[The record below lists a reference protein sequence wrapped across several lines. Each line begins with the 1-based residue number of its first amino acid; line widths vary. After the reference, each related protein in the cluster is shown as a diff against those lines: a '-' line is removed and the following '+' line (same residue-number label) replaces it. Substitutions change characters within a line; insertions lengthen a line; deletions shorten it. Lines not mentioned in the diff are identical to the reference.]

1 MYGTEAMTPHE
12 LKHGSPW
19 TNPMATPNIDELIA
33 KDLLDGDSVNALDAL
48 SQYQVAM
55 KAWRDKAISPKEFEG
70 GGDLVLIRTGRM
82 ESRCKLQTKWEGP
95 FIVKNKTCPNAY
107 ILASQIGADLKHS
120 RNIDNLRKFY
130 L

>member
-55 KAWRDKAISPKEFEG
+55 KA
-70 GGDLVLIRTGRM
+70 
-82 ESRCKLQTKWEGP
+82 
-95 FIVKNKTCPNAY
+95 
-107 ILASQIGADLKHS
+107 
-120 RNIDNLRKFY
+120 
-130 L
+130 